1 MTERT
6 PLEEAD
12 ESYDTVCYLAGRDG
26 VPLYGFWARPEDPAA
41 AEKIAM
47 ALEHAAK
54 QKNVRALEN
63 RTTNLKGV
71 TRVSF
76 TPDSGLRT
84 TSDIVWS
91 QDGLG
96 ELLTVSVYVDPAAT
110 LGNRVVSLEVPGG
123 ATSTVAAPS
132 NTINVVTP
140 Q

>member
-1 MTERT
+1 MSSVSPILFEQ
-6 PLEEAD
+6 
-12 ESYDTVCYLAGRDG
+12 GKG
-26 VPLYGFWARPEDPAA
+26 VVLTIRGS
-41 AEKIAM
+41 
-47 ALEHAAK
+47 
-54 QKNVRALEN
+54 
-63 RTTNLKGV
+63 NLKGV
-71 TRVSF
+71 TKVSF

-91 QDGLG
+91 QDGFG

-123 ATSTVAAPS
+123 ATSTVATPS